1 MVSVLWDA
9 SDKGCA
15 VSTSA
20 PRVASQC
27 NLQRDDDEDS
37 PAARPPAEAVVS
49 RRPRFSAR
57 YCRRCH
63 GSRASRRARKPR
75 RRARGR
81 QRWDEQAPMVA
92 ASALLMVLCA
102 AVAAA
107 VAATVDGVLVMGRD
121 GRWHSDEPVY
131 VGQQTW
137 LLLLGS
143 DLDSER
149 VSFTPRDAE
158 RGSSCGH
165 ASALQPSST
174 DKNGSTTVVLPWR
187 GRWFLCLR
195 NGENW
200 VHQGPAVSLTATG
213 DPDVA
218 VVSGVRGGGE
228 TVSSSK
234 HGFMVLPVGEE
245 VPLLLLGSNFSD
257 RTRVTLT
264 TEKAARGVLCREQ
277 VLIDTWELRPLH
289 GGLAARVT
297 LKLPHAGEYQL
308 CVSLSGRWVHQGSDP
323 LVTLEGETALVP
335 VWVNL
340 LLIGTLLVWSGLFSG
355 LTLGLMALD
364 KTELKVI
371 ESCGTPEER
380 DYARKIL
387 PLRRRGNY
395 LLCTLVLGNVCV
407 NSSFTIL
414 LDGMLSSG
422 PVAVLLS
429 TLGIVLLGEIIPQAI
444 CSRYGLAIG
453 ARTILITKLFMI
465 ITFPLSWPI
474 SKLLDCVLGEEI
486 GNVFDRE
493 KLTEYLRITKDYAQL
508 ENEELNII
516 FGALEL
522 TKKTAADIMT
532 RIEDVYMLPY
542 DAVLDF
548 ETMSEIVKRGYT
560 RIPVYEGTKQNIV
573 SLLNTKD
580 LTFVDP
586 DDAIPLATVCS
597 FYKHP
602 LSFVFQ
608 DETLDSLLREFKKGH
623 SHMAFV
629 RQVVQIENR
638 DPSYNVTGLVTLED
652 VIEEIIQ
659 SEIIDETDVL
669 TDNRRKQ
676 RRKDAQLLQDFSDFL
691 KIGSGQQGK
700 NVVSAQLAFATFQ
713 FLSTA
718 VRAFTAEYVTPA
730 VLRRL
735 MAQNLFFTI
744 KPSSGKNIFDAG
756 KPCDF
761 FTVVLEGR
769 VRVTVGRES
778 LVFEA
783 GPFSYFGLPAL
794 TVEKGA
800 FVPDYTVAPL
810 SYVVYMKVS
819 HSVYVA
825 ALRASRLG
833 KTDDPNDVAM
843 QESNIPT
850 EDHKQTTANSTD
862 VKPTTPAVAWSEPAN
877 A

>member
-1 MVSVLWDA
+1 
-9 SDKGCA
+9 
-15 VSTSA
+15 
-20 PRVASQC
+20 
-27 NLQRDDDEDS
+27 
-37 PAARPPAEAVVS
+37 
-49 RRPRFSAR
+49 
-57 YCRRCH
+57 
-63 GSRASRRARKPR
+63 
-75 RRARGR
+75 
-81 QRWDEQAPMVA
+81 MVA
-92 ASALLMVLCA
+92 PSTLLMVLGA
-102 AVAAA
+102 AAAAA
-107 VAATVDGVLVMGRD
+107 VAATVDGVLVLGRD
-121 GRWHSDEPVY
+121 GRWSTDEPVS
-131 VGQQTW
+131 VGKKTS

-143 DLDSER
+143 GLAREP
-149 VSFTPRDAE
+149 VSFTSRDAE
-158 RGSSCGH
+158 RGSTCKQEG
-165 ASALQPSST
+165 AMPRSSM
-174 DKNGSTTVVLPWR
+174 DGNGSTTVVLPWQ
-187 GRWFLCLR
+187 GRWFFCLR
-195 NGENW
+195 NGNNW
-200 VHQGPAVSLTATG
+200 VHQGRAVSLTAAG
-213 DPDVA
+213 DPNVA

-228 TVSSSK
+228 MVSTSK
-234 HGFMVLPVGEE
+234 GGYAVLPVDEE
-245 VPLLLLGSNFSD
+245 VLLLLLGTHFSEL
-257 RTRVTLT
+257 TRITLT
-264 TEKAARGVLCREQ
+264 TERSIRGVLCREQ
-277 VLIDTWELRPLH
+277 VLIETRGLQPLH
-289 GGLAARVT
+289 GGLGARVT
-297 LKLPHAGEYQL
+297 VRLPHAGLYYV
-308 CVSLSGRWVHQGSDP
+308 CVSLAGRWVHQGADP
-323 LVTLEGETALVP
+323 LVTLEGESTIVP
-335 VWVNL
+335 FWFNL
-340 LLIGTLLVWSGLFSG
+340 LLVGTLLVWSGLFSG

-395 LLCTLVLGNVCV
+395 LLCSLVLGNVCV

-414 LDGMLSSG
+414 LDEMLSSG

-429 TLGIVLLGEIIPQAI
+429 TLGIVMLGEIIPQAI

-474 SKLLDCVLGEEI
+474 SKLLDSVLGEEI

-560 RIPVYEGTKQNIV
+560 RIPVYDGSKQNIV

-586 DDAIPLATVCS
+586 DDAIPLATVCT

-602 LSFVFQ
+602 LSFVFE

-629 RQVVQIENR
+629 RQVVQAEDR
-638 DPSYNVTGLVTLED
+638 DPAYHVTGLVTLED

-669 TDNRRKQ
+669 MDNRRKQ

-700 NVVSAQLAFATFQ
+700 NVVSAQLAFATYQ
-713 FLSTA
+713 FLSTG
-718 VRAFTAEYVTPA
+718 VRAFTSEFVTPA

-735 MAQNLFFTI
+735 MAQNIFFSL
-744 KPSSGKNIFDAG
+744 KPSTGKNIFDAG

-761 FTVVLEGR
+761 FTVILEGR
-769 VRVTVGRES
+769 VRVTVGKES

-794 TVEKGA
+794 ERGS
-800 FVPDYTVAPL
+800 FVPDYTVTPL
-810 SYVVYMKVS
+810 SCVVFMKIG
-819 HSVYVA
+819 HSVYMA

-833 KTDDPNDVAM
+833 RPEEPPAEVAV
-843 QESNIPT
+843 QETAVLSNGA
-850 EDHKQTTANSTD
+850 KQTPVTSTELKTAGWSG
-862 VKPTTPAVAWSEPAN
+862 PAKA
-877 A
+877 

>member
-1 MVSVLWDA
+1 
-9 SDKGCA
+9 
-15 VSTSA
+15 
-20 PRVASQC
+20 
-27 NLQRDDDEDS
+27 
-37 PAARPPAEAVVS
+37 
-49 RRPRFSAR
+49 
-57 YCRRCH
+57 
-63 GSRASRRARKPR
+63 
-75 RRARGR
+75 
-81 QRWDEQAPMVA
+81 MVA
-92 ASALLMVLCA
+92 ASALLVVLCA
-102 AVAAA
+102 AAAAA
-107 VAATVDGVLVMGRD
+107 VVATIDGVLVLGRD
-121 GRWHSDEPVY
+121 GSWRSDEPVP
-131 VGQQTW
+131 VGKQTS

-143 DLDSER
+143 DLDYEA
-149 VSFTPRDAE
+149 VSFTPLNAE
-158 RGSSCGH
+158 RGSSCDQEP
-165 ASALQPSST
+165 ALPPFST
-174 DKNGSTTVVLPWR
+174 GENGSATVVLPSQ

-195 NGENW
+195 KGEKW
-200 VHQGPAVSLTATG
+200 IHQGSAVSLTATG
-213 DPDVA
+213 DLDVA
-218 VVSGVRGGGE
+218 VVSGVRGGGGGE
-228 TVSSSK
+228 MAATTNK
-234 HGFMVLPVGEE
+234 DGYMVLPVGEE
-245 VPLLLLGSNFSD
+245 VPLLLLGFNFTE
-257 RTRVTLT
+257 RTRITLT
-264 TEKAARGVLCREQ
+264 TERATRGVLCREHA
-277 VLIDTWELRPLH
+277 LLDTWELLPLH
-289 GGLAARVT
+289 GGLAARIS
-297 LKLPHAGEYQL
+297 LKLPRAAEYYL
-308 CVSLSGRWVHQGSDP
+308 CVSFSGRWVHQGGHP
-323 LVTLEGETALVP
+323 LVTIAGETLLVP
-335 VWVNL
+335 VWINL
-340 LLIGTLLVWSGLFSG
+340 VLIVMLLVWSGLFSG

-364 KTELKVI
+364 KTELQVI

-422 PVAVLLS
+422 PGAVLLS
-429 TLGIVLLGEIIPQAI
+429 TLGIVLMGEIIPQAI

-474 SKLLDCVLGEEI
+474 SKLLDFVLGEEI

-560 RIPVYEGTKQNIV
+560 RIPVYEDTKQNIV

-602 LSFVFQ
+602 LSFVFE

-629 RQVVQIENR
+629 RQLVQAENR
-638 DPSYNVTGLVTLED
+638 DPSYHVTGLVTLED

-700 NVVSAQLAFATFQ
+700 NVVSSQLAFATFQ

-718 VRAFTAEYVTPA
+718 VRAFTSEFVTPP

-735 MAQNLFFTI
+735 MAQNIFFTI
-744 KPSSGKNIFDAG
+744 RPSTGKNIFDAG
-756 KPCDF
+756 KLCDY

-769 VRVTVGRES
+769 VRVTVGKEN

-783 GPFSYFGLPAL
+783 GPFSYFGLPVL
-794 TVEKGA
+794 TSERGT
-800 FVPDYTVAPL
+800 FVPDYTVTPL
-810 SYVVYMKVS
+810 SYVIFLKIS
-819 HSVYVA
+819 HSVYMA
-825 ALRASRLG
+825 ALRASRMTKIEEPPDANVQG
-833 KTDDPNDVAM
+833 FVARTD
-843 QESNIPT
+843 
-850 EDHKQTTANSTD
+850 KQTTVNTRG
-862 VKPTTPAVAWSEPAN
+862 VKPTTPAAAAWSKPAN

>member
-1 MVSVLWDA
+1 
-9 SDKGCA
+9 
-15 VSTSA
+15 
-20 PRVASQC
+20 
-27 NLQRDDDEDS
+27 
-37 PAARPPAEAVVS
+37 
-49 RRPRFSAR
+49 
-57 YCRRCH
+57 
-63 GSRASRRARKPR
+63 
-75 RRARGR
+75 
-81 QRWDEQAPMVA
+81 MVA

-102 AVAAA
+102 AAAAA
-107 VAATVDGVLVMGRD
+107 VAATVDGVLVLGRD
-121 GRWHSDEPVY
+121 GSWRSDEPVF
-131 VGQQTW
+131 VGKQTS
-137 LLLLGS
+137 LRLLGS
-143 DLDSER
+143 DLDHEP
-149 VSFTPRDAE
+149 VSFTPHGAE
-158 RGSSCGH
+158 RGSSCDE
-165 ASALQPSST
+165 ASSLPPYFT
-174 DKNGSTTVVLPWR
+174 GENGSATVVLPQR

-195 NGENW
+195 KGQNW
-200 VHQGPAVSLTATG
+200 VHQGPTVSLTATG

-218 VVSGVRGGGE
+218 VISGVRGGGE
-228 TVSSSK
+228 MLSANKDGNTL
-234 HGFMVLPVGEE
+234 LPVDEE
-245 VPLLLLGSNFSD
+245 VPLLLMGSNFSD
-257 RTRVTLT
+257 RTRITLT
-264 TEKAARGVLCREQ
+264 AEKAARGALCREQ
-277 VLIDTWELRPLH
+277 ELIDTWQLRPLH
-289 GGLAARVT
+289 SGLAARLTVR
-297 LKLPHAGEYQL
+297 LPRAGEYHL
-308 CVSLSGRWVHQGSDP
+308 CVSLSGRWVHQGSHP
-323 LVTLEGETALVP
+323 LVTLEAERPFVP
-335 VWVNL
+335 AWVNL
-340 LLIGTLLVWSGLFSG
+340 LLVGTLLVWSGLFSG

-474 SKLLDCVLGEEI
+474 SKLLDRVLGEEI

-560 RIPVYEGTKQNIV
+560 RIPVYENTKQNIV

-602 LSFVFQ
+602 LSFVFE

-629 RQVVQIENR
+629 RQVVQSENH
-638 DPSYNVTGLVTLED
+638 DPSYTVTGLVTLED

-691 KIGSGQQGK
+691 KIGSGQQGR

-713 FLSTA
+713 FLSTG
-718 VRAFTAEYVTPA
+718 VRAFTAEFVSPA

-735 MAQNLFFTI
+735 MAQNIFFTLR
-744 KPSSGKNIFDAG
+744 PSSGKNLFDAG
-756 KPCDF
+756 KPADY
-761 FTVVLEGR
+761 FTVIIEGR
-769 VRVTVGRES
+769 VRVSVGRES
-778 LVFEA
+778 LAFEA
-783 GPFSYFGLPAL
+783 GPFSYFGLPVLAS
-794 TVEKGA
+794 EKGT
-800 FVPDYTVAPL
+800 FVPDYTVTPL
-810 SYVVYMKVS
+810 TCVIFMKVS
-819 HSVYVA
+819 HGVYMA
-825 ALRASRLG
+825 ALRASRMARAEEPA
-833 KTDDPNDVAM
+833 DANA
-843 QESNIPT
+843 QESAAQT
-850 EDHKQTTANSTD
+850 EDHKQTTVNTTD
-862 VKPTTPAVAWSEPAN
+862 AKPTTPAAAWSEPTN

>member
-1 MVSVLWDA
+1 M
-9 SDKGCA
+9 CT
-15 VSTSA
+15 TSA
-20 PRVASQC
+20 TLKRPLDDSGELAGASSTNSQEPPAKAPQGRRLSIKPKPKVPTDRRLADKARENRAGKNHLSGHLMLLLDGLLRPRTE
-27 NLQRDDDEDS
+27 LQRQLMIT
-37 PAARPPAEAVVS
+37 RL
-49 RRPRFSAR
+49 
-57 YCRRCH
+57 YLWLRRCH
-63 GSRASRRARKPR
+63 GCRASRRARQTK
-75 RRARGR
+75 RRACGR
-81 QRWDEQAPMVA
+81 RRWDERAPMVA

-102 AVAAA
+102 AAAAA
-107 VAATVDGVLVMGRD
+107 VAATVDGVLVLGRD
-121 GRWHSDEPVY
+121 GRWRSDEPVP
-131 VGQQTW
+131 VGKKTS
-137 LLLLGS
+137 LILLGS
-143 DLDSER
+143 DLDHEP
-149 VSFTPRDAE
+149 VSFTPLDAK
-158 RGSSCGH
+158 RGSSCDQ
-165 ASALQPSST
+165 APALPPFST
-174 DKNGSTTVVLPWR
+174 GENGSATVVLPSQ

-195 NGENW
+195 KGENW

-213 DPDVA
+213 DLDVA

-228 TVSSSK
+228 MTATTNK
-234 HGFMVLPVGEE
+234 EGYTMLPVGEE
-245 VPLLLLGSNFSD
+245 VPLLLLGSNFSE
-257 RTRVTLT
+257 RTRITLT
-264 TEKAARGVLCREQ
+264 TERAARGVLCREQ
-277 VLIDTWELRPLH
+277 ALIDTWELRPLH
-289 GGLAARVT
+289 GGLAARIT
-297 LKLPHAGEYQL
+297 LKLPRAGEYHL
-308 CVSLSGRWVHQGSDP
+308 CVSLSGRWVHQGGHP
-323 LVTLEGETALVP
+323 LVTIEGESMLVP
-335 VWVNL
+335 VWINL

-444 CSRYGLAIG
+444 CSRYGLAI
-453 ARTILITKLFMI
+453 
-465 ITFPLSWPI
+465 
-474 SKLLDCVLGEEI
+474 
-486 GNVFDRE
+486 
-493 KLTEYLRITKDYAQL
+493 
-508 ENEELNII
+508 
-516 FGALEL
+516 EL

-560 RIPVYEGTKQNIV
+560 RIPVYENTKQNIV

-602 LSFVFQ
+602 LSFVFE

-718 VRAFTAEYVTPA
+718 VRAFTSEFVTPA

-735 MAQNLFFTI
+735 MAQNIFFTLR
-744 KPSSGKNIFDAG
+744 PSTGKNIFDAG
-756 KPCDF
+756 KPCDY

-783 GPFSYFGLPAL
+783 GPFSYFGLPVL
-794 TVEKGA
+794 TSERGT
-800 FVPDYTVAPL
+800 FVPDYTVTPL
-810 SYVVYMKVS
+810 SYVVFMKVS
-819 HSVYVA
+819 HSVYLA
-825 ALRASRLG
+825 ALRASRMS
-833 KTDDPNDVAM
+833 KTEEPADANV
-843 QESNIPT
+843 QESVAQT
-850 EDHKQTTANSTD
+850 DEHKQATVNTTD
-862 VKPTTPAVAWSEPAN
+862 VKPTTPAAAAWSEPAN

>member
-1 MVSVLWDA
+1 
-9 SDKGCA
+9 
-15 VSTSA
+15 
-20 PRVASQC
+20 
-27 NLQRDDDEDS
+27 
-37 PAARPPAEAVVS
+37 
-49 RRPRFSAR
+49 
-57 YCRRCH
+57 
-63 GSRASRRARKPR
+63 
-75 RRARGR
+75 
-81 QRWDEQAPMVA
+81 MVA

-102 AVAAA
+102 AAAAA
-107 VAATVDGVLVMGRD
+107 VAATVDGVLVLGRD
-121 GRWHSDEPVY
+121 GRWRSDEPVP
-131 VGQQTW
+131 VGKKTS
-137 LLLLGS
+137 LILLGS
-143 DLDSER
+143 DLDHEP
-149 VSFTPRDAE
+149 VSFTPLDAK
-158 RGSSCGH
+158 RGSSCDQ
-165 ASALQPSST
+165 APALPPFST
-174 DKNGSTTVVLPWR
+174 GENGSATVVLPSQ

-195 NGENW
+195 KGENW

-213 DPDVA
+213 DLDVA

-228 TVSSSK
+228 MTATTNK
-234 HGFMVLPVGEE
+234 EGYTMLPVGEE
-245 VPLLLLGSNFSD
+245 VPLLLLGSNFSE
-257 RTRVTLT
+257 RTRITLT
-264 TEKAARGVLCREQ
+264 TERAARGVLCREQ
-277 VLIDTWELRPLH
+277 ALIDTWELRPLH
-289 GGLAARVT
+289 GGLAARIT
-297 LKLPHAGEYQL
+297 LKLPRAGEYHL
-308 CVSLSGRWVHQGSDP
+308 CVSLSGRWVHQGGHP
-323 LVTLEGETALVP
+323 LVTIEGESMLVP
-335 VWVNL
+335 VWINL

-560 RIPVYEGTKQNIV
+560 RIPVYENTKQNIV

-602 LSFVFQ
+602 LSFVFE

-718 VRAFTAEYVTPA
+718 VRAFTSEFVTPA

-735 MAQNLFFTI
+735 MAQNIFFTLR
-744 KPSSGKNIFDAG
+744 PSTGKNIFDAG
-756 KPCDF
+756 KPCDY

-783 GPFSYFGLPAL
+783 GPFSYFGLPVL
-794 TVEKGA
+794 TSERGT
-800 FVPDYTVAPL
+800 FVPDYTVTPL
-810 SYVVYMKVS
+810 SYVVFMKVS
-819 HSVYVA
+819 HSVYLA
-825 ALRASRLG
+825 ALRASRMS
-833 KTDDPNDVAM
+833 KTEEPADANV
-843 QESNIPT
+843 QESVAQT
-850 EDHKQTTANSTD
+850 DEHKQATVNTTD
-862 VKPTTPAVAWSEPAN
+862 VKPTTPAAAAWSEPAN